1 MIIPEMKNI
10 NFTVNFN
17 INITIIMFLSKSY
30 QMRNPTMK
38 DSRVVRGPMTNTK
51 TWLHRHTLTAD
62 PQQQE
67 QELARSRMQDKQRNN
82 WWPLIVWRLVYHGFV
97 WTWDWGEGGWQ
108 HIKCSSDHWRSWGGN
123 DQNGCPLVSTMSDTF
138 FVPSGPT
145 RNVTFSV
152 NVFCQK

>member
-82 WWPLIVWRLVYHGFV
+82 WWPLIVWRLV
-97 WTWDWGEGGWQ
+97 
-108 HIKCSSDHWRSWGGN
+108 
-123 DQNGCPLVSTMSDTF
+123 L
-138 FVPSGPT
+138 T
-145 RNVTFSV
+145 RLCLNLGLG
-152 NVFCQK
+152 